1 MARLERSIVVKTPR
15 ENLFEV
21 ITDFERYPEFLPEIK
36 EVTILSARGSSYEV
50 EFQVEFVRR
59 FTYTLALK
67 GEPPERLRWTMISGD
82 FKKNDGGWLLKARS
96 DYETEA
102 IYDIDL
108 DIGFRVPATI
118 TKKIT
123 EFSLPATLKRFKE
136 RAEMLLSE
144 EMTIVPD

>member
-1 MARLERSIVVKTPR
+1 
-15 ENLFEV
+15 
-21 ITDFERYPEFLPEIK
+21 
-36 EVTILSARGSSYEV
+36 
-50 EFQVEFVRR
+50 
-59 FTYTLALK
+59 
-67 GEPPERLRWTMISGD
+67 
-82 FKKNDGGWLLKARS
+82 LLKARS